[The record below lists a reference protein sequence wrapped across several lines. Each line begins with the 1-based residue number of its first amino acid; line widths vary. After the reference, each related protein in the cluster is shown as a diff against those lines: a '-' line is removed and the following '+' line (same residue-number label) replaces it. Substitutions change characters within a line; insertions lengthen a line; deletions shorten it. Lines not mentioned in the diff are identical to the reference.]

1 VARTAYSRT
10 ARSPRRVQTV
20 ATMAGLKASQVTVIS
35 ITKAGGRRRLLAD
48 VKAVIT
54 MLIIIPAGTSEKE
67 ATAAAKDLDKVT
79 KSEDVVQGVVTAVK
93 NNKMF
98 TAAVETE
105 NTRMKA
111 KAADEDDAA
120 TSQNVLIIGVAVVAV
135 MALIAAGKAG
145 QSSAKPGVGGMSSAQ
160 GDMDMDFE
168 FDDHSRPSM

>member
-1 VARTAYSRT
+1 
-10 ARSPRRVQTV
+10 
-20 ATMAGLKASQVTVIS
+20 MAGLKASQVTVIS

-93 NNKMF
+93 NKMF